1 MLESMITAP
10 APTRAEAS
18 DVATAV
24 FDGADAV
31 MLSAETAAGQY
42 PYEAVNMMD
51 RIVARVEQDP
61 GWRGDDRGV
70 SPGTGTVRRRRDRRG
85 GAAGRRTRSARR
97 RSWRSPRPAATA
109 LRVARERPEAPI
121 IGLTPHI
128 DTARRLAVV
137 WGVHAVVAPDAHSMT
152 EAVTRAAHVART
164 EGFAAHGEEIVVT
177 AGVPFGHSGTT
188 NALRVAAV
196 R

>member
-1 MLESMITAP
+1 MLERMVSAP
-10 APTRAEAS
+10 APPRAEAS

-31 MLSAETAAGQY
+31 MLSGETAAGQY

-61 GWRGDDRGV
+61 GWRDMIEASRGEPEHV
-70 SPGTGTVRRRRDRRG
+70 TADAIAAAARQVCHTI
-85 GAAGRRTRSARR
+85 GAKAVVAYSDSG
-97 RSWRSPRPAATA
+97 ATA

-121 IGLTPHI
+121 IGLTPHLT
-128 DTARRLAVV
+128 TARRLAVV
-137 WGVHAVVAPDAHSMT
+137 WGLHAVVAADAHSMS
-152 EAVTRAAHVART
+152 EAVTRALRVALV
-164 EGFAAHGEEIVVT
+164 EGFATHGDEIVVA

-188 NALRVAAV
+188 NSLRVATV